1 MWKTVLRR
9 TLIMIPQLII
19 LSLLIFILAKLM
31 PGDPLS
37 GLVDPNISPETID
50 ALREKLGLNDP
61 WHVQYVRWVK
71 NMFQGDFGISYT
83 YKLPVLY
90 LIGQKANNTLLLSIF
105 SVILSY
111 SISIPLGMLAGRYN
125 GSRLD
130 KFVTLYNFISY
141 AVPTF
146 VLSLLMLW
154 LFGYVLQWF
163 PTSGSVDLGI
173 DPGTFKYFLNRVYHV
188 ILPACTYALLSTV
201 GTIQYLRNEVIDAKQ
216 QDYVR
221 TARSKGVP
229 VSKVYSK
236 HIFRNS
242 LLPIAAFLG
251 YTITGLLGG
260 SIFIETIFGYPGMG
274 QLFIS
279 SISSRDY
286 SVITVLVLMYGTLT
300 LIGTLLSDII
310 LSIVDPRIRIE

>member
-173 DPGTFKYFLNRVYHV
+173 ELGTFKYFLNRVYHV